1 MPQTFSHHYIMKN
14 YQKSVL
20 TDTNGS
26 QKSNTLI
33 RRIAFRKERFA
44 GIYREGER
52 HNCLAARSDDDTLNP

>member
-1 MPQTFSHHYIMKN
+1 MKN

-52 HNCLAARSDDDTLNP
+52 HNGLAARSDDDTLNP